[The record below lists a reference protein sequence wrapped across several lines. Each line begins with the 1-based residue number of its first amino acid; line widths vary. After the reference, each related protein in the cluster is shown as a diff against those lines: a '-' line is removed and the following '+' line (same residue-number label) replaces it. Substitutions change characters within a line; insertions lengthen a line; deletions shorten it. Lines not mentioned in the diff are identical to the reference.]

1 MLDPKEIEIDGK
13 SYILTKFN
21 ALDGIEISAHVPLSA
36 PVIGDI
42 QKCLKVI
49 PKIMKYV
56 YVPIKDGIPI
66 ALSTDAL
73 ITNHTTT
80 DYPTE
85 TLLKLIAKMV
95 EHNFSFFG
103 NGRALTFFDG
113 IAQKGKQWTTK
124 TLTDL
129 LEQLYQKVK
138 QLSES

>member
-1 MLDPKEIEIDGK
+1 MLHPKEIQLDGK
-13 SYILTKFN
+13 TYILTKFN
-21 ALDGIEISAHVPLSA
+21 ALDGLEISAHLPLSA

-42 QKCLKVI
+42 NKCLKAV
-49 PKIMKYV
+49 PLIMKYV
-56 YVPIKDGIPI
+56 YVPIKDGTPI
-66 ALSTDAL
+66 SLSTEAL

-85 TLLKLIAKMV
+85 TLLKLIAKMA

-113 IAQKGKQWTTK
+113 IAQKVKQLTTK
-124 TLTDL
+124 TLTDS

-138 QLSES
+138 PPSES